1 MKKTVLILGGAGY
14 IGSHTAYLM
23 HQNGYQVV
31 IIDKLLHNQKFEHSW
46 AELIVGDFSDQN
58 LLDSVFTKYKI
69 DAVMHFAALIEVGIS
84 VLKPAEFYQNNVVNT
99 LNFLNSMLKYNV
111 NKIIFS
117 SSCAIY
123 GNPVKIPMDENHI
136 FNPISPYGK
145 NKLAVEF
152 ILRDYANAYNL
163 KYVSLRYFNAAGA
176 DYKNDLGEI
185 HNPETHIIPLILKAI
200 KNNKIFKV
208 FGTNYKT
215 ADGTC
220 IRDYIHVQ
228 DLAKAHLLSL
238 KYLEAG
244 NDSDVFNLGSGTGFS
259 VREIINTV
267 EKVVGAKL
275 NIEYVDRRPGD
286 VDILIADNKKIKSV
300 LDMEFEHSNIE
311 NIIKTANSFHA
322 KFNLV

>member
-31 IIDKLLHNQKFEHSW
+31 IIDKLLHNQKFEHPW

-176 DYKNDLGEI
+176 DYKNDLGEQ

-228 DLAKAHLLSL
+228 DLAKAHLISL

-300 LDMEFEHSNIE
+300 LNMEFEHSNIE